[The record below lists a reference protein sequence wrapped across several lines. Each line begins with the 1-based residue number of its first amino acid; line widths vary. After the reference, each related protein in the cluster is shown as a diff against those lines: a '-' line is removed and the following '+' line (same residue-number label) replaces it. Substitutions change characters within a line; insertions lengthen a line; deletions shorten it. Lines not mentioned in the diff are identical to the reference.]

1 MGEVH
6 DLVMRLGL
14 QAARANAQSA
24 AERRQIDLA
33 AEIMAEES
41 DAVGLAY
48 SGFCM
53 TSFPHRELADQYA
66 QWIRTNGRF
75 SLMVEPGALLIQG
88 RPVHFGVPHGSRARM
103 IMLYL
108 TTQAV
113 QKQTRKIEL
122 GGSLFEWMRKMAVPI
137 GGANYKAVKE
147 QAMRI
152 SACRLTVGWR
162 NESGVEG
169 FQRENIVKGM
179 VLVPDDM
186 GEGQGRLWRDTVE
199 ITDSFYEAL
208 ITHPVPIWEPAI
220 RKISG
225 RSLAIDIYVWL
236 AYRLYAIRKPTF
248 VGWASIK
255 EQFGP
260 EYARMVDF
268 RINFKRALGDALAV
282 YPDAKLE
289 IDDRKGLTLLPSRP
303 AVPERKIV
311 GIAAR

>member
-14 QAARANAQSA
+14 EAARTNAQSA
-24 AERRQIDLA
+24 AERRQVDLA

-53 TSFPHRELADQYA
+53 TSFPHRQLADQHA

-88 RPVHFGVPHGSRARM
+88 RPIHFGVPHGSRARM

-113 QKQTRKIEL
+113 QKQTKTIEL

-137 GGANYKAVKE
+137 GGANYRAVKE

-162 NESGVEG
+162 NDSGVEG

-179 VLVPDDM
+179 VMVPDDM
-186 GEGQGRLWRDTVE
+186 THGQGKLWRDTVE
-199 ITDSFYEAL
+199 ITDWFLRSACYASRADLGTCNPEDLRTLAGHRYLCVAGVSAARNSQADIRRVGFDKR
-208 ITHPVPIWEPAI
+208 AI
-220 RKISG
+220 RPRIRANG
-225 RSLAIDIYVWL
+225 R
-236 AYRLYAIRKPTF
+236 F
-248 VGWASIK
+248 
-255 EQFGP
+255 
-260 EYARMVDF
+260 
-268 RINFKRALGDALAV
+268 
-282 YPDAKLE
+282 
-289 IDDRKGLTLLPSRP
+289 
-303 AVPERKIV
+303 
-311 GIAAR
+311 